1 MYPSLLL
8 TTRVRTLRTIKN
20 QMLLKGF
27 RDYNLKR
34 MPCHWR
40 NYSAKRLPAKPASRT
55 YKGSRDIIA
64 HSVPVRRLGAN
75 SFNKEFFGYN
85 GYLSKILRKPRPLLP
100 RIGGLLGK
108 SSNIKVGMSLSESF
122 GHGSFLTLALSFS
135 FQDILSLRLCGLLS
149 GIAMAIFNFYHP
161 NGKPLFLP
169 FWWNLLFIF
178 VNTYMIILI
187 GFNQWKSKQ
196 LGIFEQ
202 KMFEQN
208 FALTGMDLVDFR
220 KICLS
225 GELTKV
231 KKGEFL
237 TKQGTRS
244 NYVRVIISGNATYS
258 VDGQPVSSANPGN
271 FISELGLHAG
281 IRFAHQVST
290 ASTIATSDELVC
302 YSWRRGALIDVLEGN
317 QRIGAMFQMAI
328 SNDLVRK
335 LSSDGVERNKMSHR
349 DFRMVVK
356 MVVQEKNP
364 DPHRVNMLD
373 RYRKIH
379 NISDEEL
386 DNTLR
391 DLGWTMEQFYAGSND
406 EGDAK
411 RLANKAQYQTKNEL
425 SDLSTE
431 QILIP
436 LGVYE

>member
-1 MYPSLLL
+1 MHPSLLP
-8 TTRVRTLRTIKN
+8 TTRVRALRTIKN

-27 RDYNLKR
+27 RGYNLKR
-34 MPCHWR
+34 TVCHWR

-55 YKGSRDIIA
+55 QENVKGSKEMTA
-64 HSVPVRRLGAN
+64 HSMLVRRLGAN
-75 SFNKEFFGYN
+75 SFNNEFFGYN
-85 GYLSKILRKPRPLLP
+85 GYLGEFLRKPRLP
-100 RIGGLLGK
+100 SKGGLLGK
-108 SSNIKVGMSLSESF
+108 SSDKVGLSLSESF

-169 FWWNLLFIF
+169 FWWNMLFIF
-178 VNTYMIILI
+178 VNTFMIILI
-187 GFNQWKSKQ
+187 EFNQWKSKQ
-196 LGIFEQ
+196 LGSFEQ

-208 FALTGMDLVDFR
+208 FAHTGMDLVDFR

-244 NYVRVIISGNATYS
+244 NYVRVIISGKATYS
-258 VDGQPVSSANPGN
+258 VDGKPVSSAVPGN

-281 IRFAHQVST
+281 IRFSHQVST
-290 ASTIATSDELVC
+290 ASTMATSDELVC
-302 YSWRRGALIDVLEGN
+302 YSWRRGALIDLLEGN

-328 SNDLVRK
+328 SNDLIRK
-335 LSSDGVERNKMSHR
+335 LSSEGVEHNEMSHR

-356 MVVQEKNP
+356 MVVREKNP
-364 DPHRVNMLD
+364 DPHKVNMLD

-386 DNTLR
+386 ENTLR
-391 DLGWTMEQFYAGSND
+391 DLGWTMEQFHMGLNEEID
-406 EGDAK
+406 TK
-411 RLANKAQYQTKNEL
+411 RLANKAQYQTQN
-425 SDLSTE
+425 DLPDPE
-431 QILIP
+431 QILLP
-436 LGVYE
+436 LGAYE